1 MKVCVVG
8 SGGREH
14 ALAVALGRTADVVV
28 TPGNPGIP
36 GVTAEGHL
44 VSCSDAPAEEIDAD
58 LVVIGPESPLVA
70 GLADRLRA
78 RGRLVFGPGADGALL
93 EGSKAYMKQVL
104 AEAGIPTARHGA
116 FTEPHE
122 AIAYLKS
129 LPGPWVVKTDGL
141 ASGKGV
147 LVTDSIA
154 QAEADV
160 ISKLSGETF
169 GDAGR
174 RIVIEEALDGV
185 ECTVHVLCDG
195 TRVVPLVSAR
205 DYKRLG
211 DSDVGPNTGGM
222 GCNSPVP
229 AVDDALVARVVDEC
243 VEPLVGLLRKR
254 GIDYRGVLYTGLM
267 LTSEGPKVLEYN
279 VRFGDPETQVV
290 MPRTVGDLTALFSAV
305 AAGKLSDEV
314 PKSTGAAVC
323 VVLTADGYPGSVRA
337 GDEILGLEEAS
348 EVEGVMLSYAG
359 VAAATHA
366 GGDSLVTAGGR
377 VLGVTGIGDSLA
389 RARDRAYAA
398 CSSIH
403 WDGMHRRGDIALAD
417 TAVLNSGRLDSGG
430 LETGGIEVA
439 SR

>member
-36 GVTAEGHL
+36 GVTTEGHP
-44 VSCSDAPAEEIDAD
+44 VSCSEAPAEEIDAD
-58 LVVIGPESPLVA
+58 LVVIGPESPLVD

-93 EGSKAYMKQVL
+93 EGSKAYMKEVL
-104 AEAGIPTARHGA
+104 AESGVPTARHGA
-116 FTEPHE
+116 FTEAHE
-122 AIAYLKS
+122 AIAYLKTM
-129 LPGPWVVKTDGL
+129 PGPWVVKTDGL

-154 QAEADV
+154 EAEADV
-160 ISKLSGETF
+160 ISKLSGESF

-174 RIVIEEALDGV
+174 RVVIEEALDGV
-185 ECTVHVLCDG
+185 ECSVHVLCDG

-211 DSDVGPNTGGM
+211 DSDAGPNTGGM

-243 VEPLVGLLRKR
+243 VEPLVTLLRKR
-254 GIDYRGVLYTGLM
+254 GIDYRGVLYAGLM
-267 LTSEGPKVLEYN
+267 LTSEGPNVLEYN
-279 VRFGDPETQVV
+279 VRFGDPETQVI
-290 MPRTVGDLTALFSAV
+290 MPRTVGDLTALFAAV
-305 AAGKLSDEV
+305 AAGKLSNEV

-323 VVLTADGYPGSVRA
+323 VVLTADGYPGSVRT
-337 GDEILGLEEAS
+337 GDAILGLEEAS
-348 EVEGVMLSYAG
+348 QVEGVMLSYAG
-359 VAAATHA
+359 VAASPNSGSPHA
-366 GGDSLVTAGGR
+366 KPEVGGLPLVTAGGR
-377 VLGVTGIGDSLA
+377 VLGVTGTGDSLA
-389 RARDRAYAA
+389 RARERAYAA
-398 CSSIH
+398 CSLIH
-403 WDGMHRRGDIALAD
+403 WEGMHRRGDIALAD
-417 TAVLNSGRLDSGG
+417 AAHAES
-430 LETGGIEVA
+430 ETEVM